1 MTTQTVTAQLM
12 LNTGESIALSS
23 SFTDGTES
31 ELKTSGVVGTGGGI
45 SATSIGTFADG
56 KTITAILQPPMS
68 SGGSDGNGFVLYAYI
83 ARRGAIVSC
92 LPVGT
97 LGVYSEPAPMM
108 FKLQAG
114 DTIRCLTVYSAA
126 QKRGVALNVV
136 TQAGTNAIFSVT
148 PTGAGNNNL
157 THILSGQSFGESLQG
172 QTVRLHYA
180 TGKEQSLSAGSQV
193 YYLNDRGLPKGGCT
207 IINPDNLQQ
216 QPNAA
221 GLVAVALND
230 VARTV
235 TSA

>member
-12 LNTGESIALSS
+12 LNTGESVALSS

-68 SGGSDGNGFVLYAYI
+68 SGGSDGNGFVAYAYI
-83 ARRGAIVSC
+83 ARRGAIVAC
-92 LPVGT
+92 LPVGQ
-97 LGVYSEPAPMM
+97 LGVYSEPVNMA
-108 FKLQAG
+108 FRLQAG

-126 QKRGVALNVV
+126 QKRIAVLNVV
-136 TQAGTNAIFSVT
+136 TAQGTNAIFSVT
-148 PTGAGNNNL
+148 PTGAASNNL

-172 QTVRLHYA
+172 QTIAVHYA
-180 TGKEQSLSAGSQV
+180 NNREQSLSAGSQV
-193 YYLNDRGLPKGGCT
+193 FYLNDRGLPKGGCVMIDT
-207 IINPDNLQQ
+207 SNLQMMG
-216 QPNAA
+216 NRV
-221 GLVAVALND
+221 GITSVALND
-230 VARTV
+230 VAQTV